1 MKTRIG
7 NASEFVEGRP
17 TRTYRSHRKR
27 PVKLSGYVY
36 CDLQGEVHADTLDP
50 YDYGPPEGTGQDSRC
65 KPEDH
70 RPVWIWA
77 APVEGK
83 F

>member
-1 MKTRIG
+1 M
-7 NASEFVEGRP
+7 
-17 TRTYRSHRKR
+17 
-27 PVKLSGYVY
+27 KLSGYVY